1 MLSTLPEVSLEV
13 VGLGVIAACYS
24 GFLLRRWWISRN
36 EQARVVSPSGEAV
49 IVAEKETKVKSRA
62 AQRPFGGSS
71 LSLSLL
77 SGLIRT
83 HVTYSFH
90 SVQCVQYVPT
100 VTNRMDAGPVRVSF
114 HNTR

>member
-13 VGLGVIAACYS
+13 VGLGVVVACYS

-36 EQARVVSPSGEAV
+36 KQARVLSPSGEAV
-49 IVAEKETKVKSRA
+49 IVAEKETKAKSRA

-77 SGLIRT
+77 PSSSGLTSLFIP
-83 HVTYSFH
+83 H
-90 SVQCVQYVPT
+90 STLFNVFNMCRP
-100 VTNRMDAGPVRVSF
+100 
-114 HNTR
+114 